1 MNLRKGFV
9 LFVVPAAFALLVACS
24 TATTSLGTAPTYTP
38 RLNDL
43 SQCKTW
49 IAGRAW
55 SSQRSSPELKLISP
69 WVACYDGTLEAG
81 LQEGLVAWAASEP
94 PGSRSKA
101 LVIRSRGGDAAVGLA
116 VAEAL
121 HKTRT
126 HVYVTQICA
135 SSCANYIFAGV
146 ADRHVID
153 KAAILFHGGYSPKT
167 RAHVIEQ
174 FETFIRSPGGQ
185 AIEDPAENRLQVL
198 RDFDAKWERQ
208 RRLYHHA
215 GVKNAVVERVDAID
229 FRKIEAENCGGDI
242 VTSRNFVF
250 FGSRQL
256 SQLGISIKSGW
267 PATTSADVNGTL
279 KGLGADFVACMAPTW
294 FFGE

>member
-1 MNLRKGFV
+1 MSKRFSFLV
-9 LFVVPAAFALLVACS
+9 MLAAFAFLSACS
-24 TATTSLGTAPTYTP
+24 TATTSFGKVATHIPH
-38 RLNDL
+38 LNGL
-43 SQCKTW
+43 SLCKTW

-69 WVACYDGTLEAG
+69 WVACYDGTLETG
-81 LQEGLVAWAASEP
+81 LEEALVAWAASEP

-121 HKTRT
+121 HKTRS

-174 FETFIRSPGGQ
+174 FETFIRSPAGK
-185 AIEDPAENRLQVL
+185 AIKDPVANRLQVL

-208 RRLYHHA
+208 RKLYLNA
-215 GVKNAVVERVDAID
+215 GVNDAVVERVDAID
-229 FRKIEAENCGGDI
+229 FRRIDAENCNGD
-242 VTSRNFVF
+242 TLSSRNFVF
-250 FGSRQL
+250 FGTNQMRQL
-256 SQLGISIKSGW
+256 GLGLNSGL
-267 PATTSADVNGTL
+267 PAINPADVNRIIRL
-279 KGLGADFVACMAPTW
+279 LGANYVACLAPTW
-294 FFGE
+294 FVSE